1 MTHFRTVAA
10 VAVLLSLS
18 ATHLSAAE
26 KRWKLSVENDEI
38 SGEKTH
44 TLAVAADDGSALVLS
59 ARKGKPPLLTIVPAK
74 TTVTIFPD
82 ATDIGNKSMSVKIT
96 MRSTKMPQPHS
107 ASWRMLWMN
116 YGQASTQVTPDLA
129 ESVFAGDSVT
139 VQFDKMGKRIK
150 FPTKG
155 SGLDGF
161 EEALQQTIEA
171 LGEEAV
177 ATP

>member
-1 MTHFRTVAA
+1 MSHFRTAIA
-10 VAVLLSLS
+10 VAVFLALSV
-18 ATHLSAAE
+18 THVSAAE
-26 KRWKLSVENDEI
+26 KRWKLSVENDDI

-59 ARKGKPPLLTIVPAK
+59 ARQGKPPILTVVPAK
-74 TTVTIFPD
+74 TTATIFPD
-82 ATDIGNKSMSVKIT
+82 ATDIGNKSMSVNIT
-96 MRSTKMPQPHS
+96 MRSTKMSQPHS

-129 ESVFAGDSVT
+129 GSVFSGESVT

-155 SGLDGF
+155 AGLDGF
-161 EEALQQTIEA
+161 EEALQQTLDA
-171 LGEEAV
+171 LTEEA
-177 ATP
+177 AGKP

>member
-1 MTHFRTVAA
+1 MSHLRTSIALA
-10 VAVLLSLS
+10 VFLTLF

-26 KRWKLSVENDEI
+26 KRWKLSVENDDI

-59 ARKGKPPLLTIVPAK
+59 ARQGKPPLLTVVPAK

-82 ATDIGNKSMSVKIT
+82 ATDIGNKSMSVNIT

-129 ESVFAGDSVT
+129 SSVFSGESVT

-155 SGLDGF
+155 AGLDGF
-161 EEALQQTIEA
+161 EEALQQTLDA
-171 LGEEAV
+171 LAEEA
-177 ATP
+177 AGKP